1 MKKIAIIGA
10 GTMGHSIGLSAA
22 WSGQSV
28 KIFGVDA
35 RDLETAQ
42 KGFEAKLRLMAA
54 NGLISDEQVKEIA
67 ERVVF
72 TNSLEEAVKE
82 AEFIIEAVPE
92 NMELKHNIYRQLE
105 GLAANDIIIASNS
118 SGLMPTALAEGMKH
132 PERFVL
138 THFWNPAHLVPLVE
152 IVGGEKTDEKTLQ
165 QTKTLIEQMKKQAVL
180 LNKEL
185 PGFIGNRLQFAMF
198 REAQALLDAGVAT
211 KEDIDAAV
219 TYGIGRRLPV
229 TGPLQTADLGGLDI
243 FHAISDY
250 LFEDLSTDQKPG
262 PTLSSL
268 LEKGELG
275 TKTGSGFYQWPQAQS
290 EAVQGKREE
299 ALIHFLK
306 QDMEKQ

>member
-22 WSGQSV
+22 WSGLSV

-42 KGFEAKLRLMAA
+42 KGFEAKLRLMSA

-72 TNSLEEAVKE
+72 TSSLEEAVKE

>member
-72 TNSLEEAVKE
+72 TSSLEEAVKE

>member
-22 WSGQSV
+22 WSGLSV

-42 KGFEAKLRLMAA
+42 KGFEAKLRLMSA

-243 FHAISDY
+243 FYAISDY

-262 PTLSSL
+262 RTLSELAKSG
-268 LEKGELG
+268 KLG
-275 TKTGSGFYQWPQAQS
+275 TKTGSGFYEWPEAQS
-290 EAVQGKREE
+290 RAVQAEREE

-306 QDMEKQ
+306 QDMEKE

>member
-22 WSGQSV
+22 WSGLSV

-42 KGFEAKLRLMAA
+42 KGFEAKLRLMSA

-72 TNSLEEAVKE
+72 TSSLEEAVKE

-243 FHAISDY
+243 FYAISDY

-262 PTLSSL
+262 RTLSELAKSG
-268 LEKGELG
+268 KLG
-275 TKTGSGFYQWPQAQS
+275 TKTGSGFYEWPEAQS
-290 EAVQGKREE
+290 RAVQAEREE

-306 QDMEKQ
+306 QDMEKE